1 MESQPS
7 VSTAMG
13 IYYDAMDG
21 DCYVDDY
28 LGGTGWN
35 SWELDSIAIQNF
47 EALLVN
53 DWFGVGISDFQSA
66 SAYYLLYHCS
76 SGYLDVVELG
86 ISEER
91 PKTPTVTT
99 YLGVE
104 PNPFSRSARINIL
117 LSDDRGQMSED
128 RQQLFLGIFDIAGR
142 LVREFPIPNSSSPIA
157 ISWDGRDAQGNHV
170 PGGTYFCR
178 LEINGSPLTQK
189 MHLIR

>member
-35 SWELDSIAIQNF
+35 SWELDSIAVQNF
-47 EALLVN
+47 EDLLGD

-66 SAYYLLYHCS
+66 SAYYLLYQCS

-86 ISEER
+86 IAEER

-99 YLGVE
+99 YLAVE
-104 PNPFSRSARINIL
+104 PNPFSSFTIIRLSAPRMEHGAEHIELCIYNIL
-117 LSDDRGQMSED
+117 
-128 RQQLFLGIFDIAGR
+128 GR
-142 LVREFPIPNSSSPIA
+142 EVRRFELAPGNSHLA
-157 ISWDGRDAQGNHV
+157 ADVVWDGRDAQGDHV
-170 PGGTYFCR
+170 PSGTYFCR
-178 LEINGSPLTQK
+178 LEINSLPLTQK
-189 MHLIR
+189 IHLVR